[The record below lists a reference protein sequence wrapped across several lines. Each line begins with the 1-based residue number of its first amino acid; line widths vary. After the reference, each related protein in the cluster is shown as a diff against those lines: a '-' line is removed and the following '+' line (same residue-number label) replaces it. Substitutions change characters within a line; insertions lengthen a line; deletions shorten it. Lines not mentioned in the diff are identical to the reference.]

1 MNIWT
6 QDELPQL
13 DPDYWTKE
21 IDEKGYDEALQRAVD
36 DRLTSMEFVIQGYT
50 KDSGVVS
57 GEIEF
62 TERDLMFTTQNILRN
77 DPNLRELVE
86 KEILEHEPEL
96 IDKYVRGEM

>member
-1 MNIWT
+1 MSIWT
-6 QDELPQL
+6 QEELPQL
-13 DPDYWTKE
+13 DPDYWDE
-21 IDEKGYDEALQRAVD
+21 VIDEHEYDEALQRAVD
-36 DRLTSMEFVIQGYT
+36 DRLTSMEFAIQGYT
-50 KDSGVVS
+50 KEGKVVS

-96 IDKYVRGEM
+96 IDKYVRGEA

>member
-1 MNIWT
+1 MSIWT
-6 QDELPQL
+6 QEELPQL
-13 DPDYWTKE
+13 DPDYWRE
-21 IDEKGYDEALQRAVD
+21 EVDEEQYDKALKQAVD
-36 DRLTSMEFVIQGYT
+36 DRLTSMEFAIQGYI
-50 KDSGVVS
+50 KEGEVVS

-62 TERDLMFTTQNILRN
+62 TDRDLMFTTQNILQN

>member
-1 MNIWT
+1 MSIWT
-6 QDELPQL
+6 QEELPQL
-13 DPDYWTKE
+13 DPDYRTKE
-21 IDEKGYDEALQRAVD
+21 VDEKGYDEALQRAVD

-57 GEIEF
+57 GELEF

-96 IDKYVRGEM
+96 IDKYVRGEA